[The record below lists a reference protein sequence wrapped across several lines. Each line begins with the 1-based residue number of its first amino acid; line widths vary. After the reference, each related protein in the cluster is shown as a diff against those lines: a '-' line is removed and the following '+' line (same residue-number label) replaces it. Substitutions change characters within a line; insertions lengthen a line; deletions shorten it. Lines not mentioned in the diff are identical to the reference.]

1 MLTTL
6 DPVRSDR
13 NFLRFILFAFGIAV
27 VWVVVDGVIQLWSA
41 VSRGAVAVVLRPP
54 FEPVVTQS
62 PSGAAQKQQDVLH
75 LQIDRTELSS
85 TAVGW
90 LRAADVIQVLCW
102 VAVFVF
108 AAILIARIRQGRLF
122 DHRFQ
127 KLLNCVSVGLICVS
141 ALPAIASLIGTNAAI
156 SDLGYGSWGDP
167 GARPGAAASDAWIV
181 FLVVLFVSGL
191 QIAFRSAARLARDQ
205 DGVI

>member
-1 MLTTL
+1 M
-6 DPVRSDR
+6 
-13 NFLRFILFAFGIAV
+13 
-27 VWVVVDGVIQLWSA
+27 
-41 VSRGAVAVVLRPP
+41 
-54 FEPVVTQS
+54 
-62 PSGAAQKQQDVLH
+62 
-75 LQIDRTELSS
+75 
-85 TAVGW
+85 
-90 LRAADVIQVLCW
+90 
-102 VAVFVF
+102 
-108 AAILIARIRQGRLF
+108 
-122 DHRFQ
+122 
-127 KLLNCVSVGLICVS
+127 ICVS